1 MINIYFVACI
11 LVFAPYVY
19 IELPEGGS
27 IFEQWDLVSLHIQ
40 ELWQKISEVSD
51 QYLLRCLHFSTCS
64 LCMYWAPCRELQER
78 APYFGNGFWMSYTF
92 RSFDQKF
99 QKSPI
104 NICFVL
110 SNWLFAPYIY
120 IKLPVGSFRRELHFW
135 AMWFGLLTHS
145 GAMTK
150 KFRSL
155 RSIFPLLLAIYHLLP
170 IYIFSSL

>member
-1 MINIYFVACI
+1 MINICFVACI

-51 QYLLRCLHFSTCS
+51 QYLLRCPHFSTCS
-64 LCMYWAPCRELQER
+64 PCMYWAPCRELQER
-78 APYFGNGFWMSYTF
+78 APNFGNGIWMSYTF

-104 NICFVL
+104 NICFVV
-110 SNWLFAPYIY
+110 SNLLFAPYIY
-120 IKLPVGSFRRELHFW
+120 IELPVGSSRRELHFW
-135 AMWFGLLTHS
+135 AMGFGLLTHS

-150 KFRSL
+150 NFRSL
-155 RSIFPLLLAIYHLLP
+155 RPIFALLFA
-170 IYIFSSL
+170 F

>member
-27 IFEQWDLVSLHIQ
+27 ILEQWDLVSLHIQ

-78 APYFGNGFWMSYTF
+78 APFLSNGIWAPHTF
-92 RSFDQKF
+92 RSYDKKF

-104 NICFVL
+104 NICFVV
-110 SNWLFAPYIY
+110 SNLLFAPYIY
-120 IKLPVGSFRRELHFW
+120 IELPVGSSRRVLHFG
-135 AMWFGLLTHS
+135 AMGFGLFTHS
-145 GAMTK
+145 GAMT
-150 KFRSL
+150 RNLRTL
-155 RSIFPLLLAIYHLLP
+155 RSIFALLLA
-170 IYIFSSL
+170 F